1 MSTQSIHNIQI
12 TCPYTK
18 SMKIQSRHKTP
29 SSLYLYS
36 PYLSPP
42 MATKHQKKGDL
53 VLSWRRWGLQAGS
66 GGELSGRVIGVVVR
80 PVVVDRRGLL
90 LDRGRRN
97 NISRWCSGRSWL
109 GDDRGIRQRS
119 RCDGRQ
125 VWLSGAH
132 DGRTEHLR
140 L

>member
-18 SMKIQSRHKTP
+18 SMKIQSRHKPP
-29 SSLYLYS
+29 SSPYLYS

-42 MATKHQKKGDL
+42 LATKHQKG
-53 VLSWRRWGLQAGS
+53 RRSNSEPEKAGS
-66 GGELSGRVIGVVVR
+66 SGWVRWKTESGGVGVVVC

-90 LDRGRRN
+90 LDRSRRS
-97 NISRWCSGRSWL
+97 SRSSWSSGSNWL
-109 GDDRGIRQRS
+109 GDARGVRRRS
-119 RCDGRQ
+119 RRDGSL

-132 DGRTEHLR
+132 NGRSE
-140 L
+140 

>member
-1 MSTQSIHNIQI
+1 MLTQSIHNIQI

-18 SMKIQSRHKTP
+18 FMKIQTCHKPP
-29 SSLYLYS
+29 SSPYLYS

-53 VLSWRRWGLQAGS
+53 VLSWRRRGLQAGF
-66 GGELSGRVIGVVVR
+66 GGELSGGVVGVVVR

-90 LDRGRRN
+90 LDRSRRS
-97 NISRWCSGRSWL
+97 SRSSWSSGSNWL
-109 GDDRGIRQRS
+109 GDDRGVRRRS
-119 RCDGRQ
+119 RCDGSQ
-125 VWLSGAH
+125 VWLSGVH
-132 DGRTEHLR
+132 NGRMEHLR

>member
-18 SMKIQSRHKTP
+18 SMKFQIRHKPP

-42 MATKHQKKGDL
+42 LAKSTKKKGDL
-53 VLSWRRWGLQAGS
+53 VMSWRRRGLQARS
-66 GGELSGRVIGVVVR
+66 GGKLSGGVVGVVVR

-90 LDRGRRN
+90 LDRSRRSN
-97 NISRWCSGRSWL
+97 RSSWSSGSNWL
-109 GDDRGIRQRS
+109 GDDRGVRRRS
-119 RCDGRQ
+119 KRDGSQ
-125 VWLSGAH
+125 VWLSRAH
-132 DGRTEHLR
+132 SGRTQHLR